1 MNGWQDMKAII
12 VDAAGTEL
20 TAEERALFAAEKP
33 AGFIL
38 FKRNC
43 VSKQQVSDLVA
54 SVREA
59 VGRADLPVLIDQ
71 EGGTVARLRAPE
83 FREYPAAKLFGELA
97 QQETAQ
103 GIEATRMSAYL
114 MALDLADMGI
124 TVNCA
129 PVVDVP
135 APDCHEFL
143 SASRTFSDSPDMVG
157 QLGEAVCRGLLAGQV
172 TPVMKHIPGHGRA
185 RVDSHFGLPVVDI
198 PADVLS
204 RTDFKPFKYLAQ
216 TNMKTALWAMAAHV
230 VYSSLDS
237 DSAATVSARVTRD
250 VIRGDM
256 GFDGVLIAD
265 DISMK
270 ALGGTIEDR
279 VARTMA
285 AGMDLT
291 MICNAPFEERAQAL
305 AATPKVSTEAAQ
317 RIAEAERQRTA
328 FPASGND
335 NGGAR
340 EALHEKLAA
349 LLQQRKT
356 G

>member
-1 MNGWQDMKAII
+1 MNAWQELKAIV
-12 VDAAGTEL
+12 VDATGTEL
-20 TAEERALFAAEKP
+20 TADERALFAAEKP

-59 VGRADLPVLIDQ
+59 VGRDDLPVLIDQ

-83 FREYPAAKLFGELA
+83 FREYPAAKIFGELA
-97 QQETAQ
+97 QNAAEQ
-103 GIEATRMSAYL
+103 GIDATRMSAYL

-172 TPVMKHIPGHGRA
+172 TPVIKHIPGHGRA
-185 RVDSHFGLPVVDI
+185 RVDSHFGLPVVEVTADI
-198 PADVLS
+198 LS

-250 VIRGDM
+250 VIRGEI

-279 VARTMA
+279 VARTMG

-291 MICNAPFEERAQAL
+291 MICNASFEDRVKAL
-305 AATPKVSTEAAQ
+305 SATPKVSAEAAQ
-317 RIAEAERQRTA
+317 RLAEAERQRTA
-328 FPASGND
+328 FTASGND
-335 NGGAR
+335 NGAR

>member
-1 MNGWQDMKAII
+1 MTGWTDLKAII
-12 VDAAGTEL
+12 VDATGTEL
-20 TAEERALFAAEKP
+20 AAEERDLFAAEKP

-43 VSKQQVSDLVA
+43 VSRQQVADLVA
-54 SVREA
+54 AVREA

-71 EGGTVARLRAPE
+71 EGGTVARLRAPA
-83 FREYPAAKLFGELA
+83 FREYPAAKIFGELA
-97 QQETAQ
+97 CEAAEQ

-114 MALDLADMGI
+114 MALDLAEMGI

-143 SASRTFSDSPDMVG
+143 SGSRTFSDSPDMVG
-157 QLGEAVCRGLLAGQV
+157 KLGEAVCRGLLAGRV

-185 RVDSHFGLPVVDI
+185 KVDSHFSLPVVDAAPDI
-198 PADVLS
+198 LS
-204 RTDFKPFKYLAQ
+204 TTDFKPFKYLAQ

-230 VYSSLDS
+230 VYSQLDS

-250 VIRGDM
+250 VIRRDM

-285 AGMDLT
+285 AGMDVT
-291 MICNAPFEERAQAL
+291 MLCNASFEDRAKAL
-305 AATPKVSTEAAQ
+305 AAAPKVSPAAAA
-317 RIAEAERQRTA
+317 RLAEAERQRMA
-328 FPASGND
+328 FDASDND
-335 NGGAR
+335 NGGR
-340 EALHEKLAA
+340 EDLHRKLAEM
-349 LLQQRKT
+349 LQQRKT

>member
-1 MNGWQDMKAII
+1 MTGNWTDLKAIV
-12 VDAAGTEL
+12 VDADGLEL
-20 TAEERALFAAEKP
+20 SAAERDLFAAEKP

-54 SVREA
+54 SVRE
-59 VGRADLPVLIDQ
+59 VTGFADLPVLIDQ
-71 EGGTVARLRAPE
+71 EGGTVARLRAPA
-83 FREYPAAKLFGELA
+83 FREYPAAKIFGELA
-97 QQETAQ
+97 AQETAL
-103 GIEATRMSAYL
+103 GADATRLNSYL
-114 MALDLADMGI
+114 MARDLADMGI

-143 SASRTFSDSPDMVG
+143 SASRTYSDNADRVG
-157 QLGEAVCRGLLAGQV
+157 VLGEAVCRGLLAGQV
-172 TPVMKHIPGHGRA
+172 TPVIKHIPGHGRA
-185 RVDSHFGLPVVDI
+185 KVDSHFGLPVVDVSAEI
-198 PADVLS
+198 LS
-204 RTDFKPFKYLAQ
+204 TTDFKPFKYLAE
-216 TNMKTALWAMAAHV
+216 TDMKTALWAMAAHV
-230 VYSSLDS
+230 VYSQLDS

-270 ALGGTIEDR
+270 ALGGSIEDR

-291 MICNAPFEERAQAL
+291 MICNAPFEDRVAAL
-305 AATPKVSTEAAQ
+305 HATPKVAAGAAQ
-317 RIAEAERQRTA
+317 RLAEAERQRKEFGTA
-328 FPASGND
+328 EMD
-335 NGGAR
+335 GG